1 MKHEIIM
8 PDLGQTAAEGKIV
21 RWLKRPGEKVA
32 QGDPIL
38 EVETDKV
45 TMEVESYK
53 AGYLRALLVNE
64 GEMASAMAP
73 IAILTDEPEEA
84 YDSATPAGMEP
95 AAETDMP
102 LAPASASEQLISG
115 SRTSSLPP
123 LEAARHPAATPAARR
138 RARKLGMAWRS
149 LRGSGPDGLIIRRD
163 IENAWQKQQAFG
175 PASPMAAITAKSVAE
190 IPHFYVTVDMEVTET
205 LQWRARWNEA
215 HPELRASWNDIFV
228 RAASLALKDVP
239 KLNVHYDEGRIKT
252 NAAADV
258 HLVVAVEA
266 GLRLVSIPD
275 PSRSSWEEY
284 LQIMRRALDDI
295 RQNRMTSSPLST
307 MPSLALSN
315 LGMFGVK
322 QFTAIIPPGC
332 AAILAIGAVREEA
345 IVRNRQLKMED
356 ISTVTLS
363 ADHRM
368 VDGITAARFLERF
381 QMHLRAL
388 EQ

>member
-1 MKHEIIM
+1 MKHQIIM

-21 RWLKRPGEKVA
+21 RWLKRPGDQIA

-95 AAETDMP
+95 AAETDVP

-115 SRTSSLPP
+115 SQTSSLPP
-123 LEAARHPAATPAARR
+123 LEAARHPAATPAARS
-138 RARKLGMAWRS
+138 RARELRMDWRQ
-149 LRGSGPDGLIIRRD
+149 LTGSGPDRLIIRRD

-190 IPHFYVTVDMEVTET
+190 IPHFYVTVDAEVTEM
-205 LQWRARWNEA
+205 LQWRAQWNEA
-215 HPELRASWNDIFV
+215 HPKLHASWNDIFV
-228 RAASLALKDVP
+228 RAASLALKDTHG
-239 KLNVHYDEGRIKT
+239 LNVHYRDGQIEANT
-252 NAAADV
+252 TADIL
-258 HLVVAVEA
+258 LVAAVES

-275 PSRSSWEEY
+275 PSRSSWEEH
-284 LQIMRRALDDI
+284 LRTMRRTLDDI
-295 RQNRMTSSPLST
+295 QQNRVVSPPPRAT
-307 MPSLALSN
+307 PALALSN

-356 ISTVTLS
+356 ICALTLA
-363 ADHRM
+363 ADHR
-368 VDGITAARFLERF
+368 VIDGITAARFLEKF
-381 QMHLRAL
+381 QRHLKAL
-388 EQ
+388 

>member
-8 PDLGQTAAEGKIV
+8 PDLGQTAAEGKII

-45 TMEVESYK
+45 TMEVESYQG
-53 AGYLRALLVNE
+53 GYLRALLVNE
-64 GEMASAMAP
+64 GEMASAMSP

-84 YDSATPAGMEP
+84 YDGTPLGGMAPATESAV
-95 AAETDMP
+95 P
-102 LAPASASEQLISG
+102 LAQASACEQNASDSQIA
-115 SRTSSLPP
+115 SRHPP
-123 LEAARHPAATPAARR
+123 QAVDHPAATPAARH
-138 RARKLGMAWRS
+138 RARELGLAWRQ
-149 LRGSGPDGLIIRRD
+149 LTGSGPDGLIIRRD
-163 IENAWQKQQAFG
+163 IENAWQKQQASG
-175 PASPMAAITAKSVAE
+175 LASPMAAITAKSVAE

-205 LQWRARWNEA
+205 LRWRTRWNEA
-215 HPELRASWNDIFV
+215 HPELRASLNDIFV

-239 KLNVHYDEGRIKT
+239 RLNVHYDEGRIKT

-266 GLRLVSIPD
+266 GLRLTSIPD

-284 LQIMRRALDDI
+284 LQIMRRVLDDI
-295 RQNRMTSSPLST
+295 RQNRMTRSPLSA
-307 MPSLALSN
+307 MPALALSN

-381 QMHLRAL
+381 QMHLKAL